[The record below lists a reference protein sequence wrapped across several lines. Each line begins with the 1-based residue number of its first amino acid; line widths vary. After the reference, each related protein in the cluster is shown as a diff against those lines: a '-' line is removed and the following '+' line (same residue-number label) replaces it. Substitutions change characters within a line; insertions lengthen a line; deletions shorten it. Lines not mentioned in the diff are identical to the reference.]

1 MYNSNLQHIL
11 KIFSDERY
19 IDLLKIIAN
28 EDRTPDII
36 RKKLNV
42 TKKDLNAIM
51 GQLVP
56 IGIIDMI
63 NDQYEL
69 TRQGKE
75 IFESLMMIEDA
86 TKIYN
91 RLDAVDILEGRGEE
105 EIFKLI
111 DTMEFEKRLKQL
123 SNRLLQKSVL
133 ILNND
138 NYFNCLQIC
147 ICCIKAM
154 WT

>member
-1 MYNSNLQHIL
+1 
-11 KIFSDERY
+11 
-19 IDLLKIIAN
+19 
-28 EDRTPDII
+28 
-36 RKKLNV
+36 
-42 TKKDLNAIM
+42 
-51 GQLVP
+51 
-56 IGIIDMI
+56 MI

-123 SNRLLQKSVL
+123 IKQTITKKR
-133 ILNND
+133 
-138 NYFNCLQIC
+138 FNPKQ
-147 ICCIKAM
+147 
-154 WT
+154 